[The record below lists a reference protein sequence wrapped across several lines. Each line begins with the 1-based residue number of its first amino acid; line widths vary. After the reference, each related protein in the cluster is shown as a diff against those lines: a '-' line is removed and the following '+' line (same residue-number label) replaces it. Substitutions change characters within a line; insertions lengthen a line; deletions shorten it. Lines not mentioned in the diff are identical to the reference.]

1 MQSTDT
7 TSALTVAVVG
17 LGSFGIFFVPLYLRH
32 PDVARVILCDADD
45 ARLAR
50 VAELFGVSDTATDF
64 DAVLNSPEIDAVHLV
79 TPMHLHARQSIAV
92 LDADKHCACAVPA
105 GLSLAELRDV
115 ISAEKRSGRN
125 YMMMET
131 AVYTRE
137 FCYAR
142 ELLQRGELGS
152 IQFLRGAHY
161 SDYEAWPS
169 WKWYPPMAYATH
181 VIAPLLSLAG
191 TRMASVRCLGS
202 GHIPESLQGPEDNP
216 HPVETAIFELHERA
230 VAAEVTRSIFR
241 TARQVQ
247 ESFSV
252 YGDRAS
258 FEWQQIASEPPAVF
272 RVTPRAA
279 PNARADF
286 QRQLAELSASL
297 GVDPGDLAELIPE
310 PRFPP
315 VAIERPDLRAAAP
328 LLSGQPRSFAGH
340 GGAEAHLVHEF
351 VRSIVEVRPS
361 SIDARVAAGWTAPGL
376 CAHQSAMSQGSPV
389 IVPGSDDV

>member
-1 MQSTDT
+1 VQSTAARP
-7 TSALTVAVVG
+7 ALTVAVVG

-32 PDVARVILCDADD
+32 PDVARVVLCEPDE

-50 VAELFGVSDTATDF
+50 VAEVFGVPDTAADF
-64 DAVLNSPEIDAVHLV
+64 DKVLNSPDIDAVHLV
-79 TPMHLHARQSIAV
+79 TPMHLHARQSVAA
-92 LDADKHCACAVPA
+92 LDAGKHCACAVPA

-115 ISAEKRSGRN
+115 ISAERRSSRN

-137 FCYAR
+137 FFYAT
-142 ELLQRGELGS
+142 ELLQRGELGN

-191 TRMASVRCLGS
+191 TRMVSVRCLGS
-202 GHIPESLQGPEDNP
+202 GRIPESLRGPQANP
-216 HPVETAIFELHERA
+216 YPVETAIFELHEVA

-241 TARQVQ
+241 MARQVQ

-252 YGDRAS
+252 YGERAS
-258 FEWQQIASEPPAVF
+258 FEWQQLASEPPAVF
-272 RVTPRAA
+272 RVTPGAA
-279 PNARADF
+279 RPDF
-286 QRQLAELSASL
+286 QRQIAELSAGL
-297 GVDPGDLAELIPE
+297 GMDPGGLAELIPE

-315 VAIERPDLRAAAP
+315 VTIERPDLSAAAP
-328 LLSGQPRSFAGH
+328 SLPGRLQPFAGH

-351 VRSIVEVRPS
+351 VRSIVEGRPS
-361 SIDARVAAGWTAPGL
+361 SIDARVAADWTAPGL
-376 CAHQSAMSQGSPV
+376 CAHQSAMSRGSLV
-389 IVPGSDDV
+389 IVPGFDDLST

>member
-1 MQSTDT
+1 VPSTDT
-7 TSALTVAVVG
+7 LPALTIAVAG
-17 LGSFGIFFVPLYLRH
+17 LGSFGISFVPLYLKH
-32 PDVARVILCDADD
+32 PDVARVVLCDPDE

-50 VAELFGVSDTATDF
+50 VAEVFGVPDTVPDL

-79 TPMHLHARQSIAV
+79 TPMHLHARQSVAA
-92 LDADKHCACAVPA
+92 LDAGKHCACAVPA

-142 ELLQRGELGS
+142 ELLQRGELGT

-161 SDYEAWPS
+161 SDYEAWPP

-181 VIAPLLSLAG
+181 AIAPLLSLAG

-202 GHIPESLQGPEDNP
+202 GHLPESLRGPEANP
-216 HPVETAIFELHERA
+216 YPVETAIFEVHELG

-252 YGDRAS
+252 YGERAS
-258 FEWQQIASEPPAVF
+258 FEWQQLAGEPPAVF
-272 RVTPRAA
+272 RITPRAA
-279 PNARADF
+279 PSARAEF
-286 QRQLAELSASL
+286 QRQLEKLSASL
-297 GVDPGDLAELIPE
+297 GVDPGSLAKLIPE

-315 VAIERPDLRAAAP
+315 VAIERPDPPATASLLPGP
-328 LLSGQPRSFAGH
+328 LRSFAGH

-361 SIDARVAAGWTAPGL
+361 SADARVAADWTAPGL

-389 IVPGSDDV
+389 IVPGFDDV